1 MRTGSKEYTLASDAF
16 IFLLNCGNEHWKIPV
31 GYFLLAEMSGDRK
44 KDLVQKCLEKCHD
57 IGIKIIKHLMAR

>member
-16 IFLLNCGNEHWKIPV
+16 IFLLNCINEHWKIPV
-31 GYFLLAEMSGDRK
+31 GYFLAEMSGDQK

-57 IGIKIIKHLMAR
+57 VGIKIIKHLMAR